1 MAKISIGIIGLPNV
15 GKSTL
20 FNALLKKQVANVANY
35 PFCTIEPNVGI
46 IEVPDER
53 LSVLAKIVK
62 TTKIVPAVVE
72 FYDIAGLVR
81 GASRGEGLGNK
92 FLSHIR
98 EVEAIVHVVRL
109 FEDGNVVH
117 VSDKINPDDD
127 IKTIETELI
136 FADLETLNKQK
147 EPKGSSVPKEAYTTF
162 SVVRKV
168 KKELDKGI
176 PVRQQILDEEELLS
190 LKSLNLLTLKPV
202 IYVFNL
208 SEQQLQNKE
217 ETEKRIRDI
226 IRYNQI
232 KSDEISQ
239 KNADSIQLH
248 PIQSNFIYLCAKME
262 SEIVAFNE
270 EEQKEYLKQFALVE
284 SGLNRLIKKAY
295 ETLGLI
301 SFLTAGTLEARAWTI
316 KKGTLA
322 PQAAGVIHTD
332 FEKKFI
338 KADVIPYQKFVEAN
352 GWVTAREQ
360 GLVQTVGK
368 DYEMKDGE
376 VVEFKIGA

>member
-1 MAKISIGIIGLPNV
+1 MAKISIGIVGLPNV

-53 LSVLAKIVK
+53 LSVLAKIVN

-81 GASRGEGLGNK
+81 GASKGEGLGNK

-109 FEDGNVVH
+109 FENKDVIH
-117 VSDKINPDDD
+117 VSDKINPVDD

-136 FADLETLNKQK
+136 LADLETVNKQR
-147 EPKGSSVPKEAYTTF
+147 EPKGTLASKDAVFAWLT
-162 SVVRKV
+162 VQKV
-168 KKELDKGI
+168 KIALDKGL
-176 PVRQQILDEEELLS
+176 PVRQQTLDEEELAS
-190 LKSLNLLTLKPV
+190 LKQLNLLTLKPV
-202 IYVFNL
+202 IYVFNV
-208 SEQQLQNKE
+208 SESQLQKKE
-217 ETEKRIRDI
+217 ESEK
-226 IRYNQI
+226 QI
-232 KSDEISQ
+232 QEIMVSLFHG
-239 KNADSIQLH
+239 SIVKDNNNEAMK
-248 PIQSNFIYLCAKME
+248 QSNNFLFLCAKME

-270 EEQKEYLKQFALVE
+270 EEQKEYLKQFDLNE

-295 ETLGLI
+295 YTLGLI

-338 KADVIPYQKFVEAN
+338 KADVISYQKFVEVN
-352 GWVTAREQ
+352 GWVKAREQ
-360 GLVQTVGK
+360 GLVLTVGK

-376 VVEFKIGA
+376 VVEFKVGA

>member
-1 MAKISIGIIGLPNV
+1 MKLSIGIVGLPNV

-46 IEVPDER
+46 IEVPDGR
-53 LSVLAKIVK
+53 LPILAKIVN

-81 GASRGEGLGNK
+81 GASKGEGLGNK

-109 FEDGNVVH
+109 FEDENVIH

-136 FADLETLNKQK
+136 LADLETLNKQK
-147 EPKGSSVPKEAYTTF
+147 EPKGSSVPKEAYTTYE
-162 SVVRKV
+162 VVRKV
-168 KKELDKGI
+168 KKELDKGV
-176 PVRQQILDEEELLS
+176 PVRQQTLDEEELLS
-190 LKSLNLLTLKPV
+190 LQSLNLLTLKPV
-202 IYVFNL
+202 IYVFNV
-208 SEQQLQNKE
+208 SETQLQNPA
-217 ETEKRIRDI
+217 
-226 IRYNQI
+226 
-232 KSDEISQ
+232 EIV
-239 KNADSIQLH
+239 H
-248 PIQSNFIYLCAKME
+248 PKGVQAHLYLCAKLE
-262 SEIVAFNE
+262 TDIVALDWPD
-270 EEQKEYLKQFALVE
+270 QKEYLKQYGLEE
-284 SGLNRLIKKAY
+284 SGLNRLIKKSY
-295 ETLGLI
+295 EILGLI

-338 KADVIPYQKFVEAN
+338 KADVIPYQKFVEVG
-352 GWVTAREQ
+352 GWVKAREQ
-360 GLVQTVGK
+360 GLVQTVGR
-368 DYEMKDGE
+368 DYKMKDGV
-376 VVEFKIGA
+376 VVEFKVGA